1 MRKFLYAA
9 LISLGFL
16 FCVQVLAK
24 MRRIELL
31 LPWYDV
37 SSTGDGIGPEI
48 VNYWKVPVFSL
59 RT

>member
-1 MRKFLYAA
+1 
-9 LISLGFL
+9 
-16 FCVQVLAK
+16 

-59 RT
+59 RTLIFR